1 MVSEV
6 KTNKISPATGTDL
19 QIGDS
24 GDTITLLDLTT
35 SATAT
40 LSGAG
45 AIPITGSIAEWTTT
59 GTNAGSL
66 ADGVEGQ
73 HLFVIM
79 VVDGGVGT
87 LTPTNAGGY
96 SSIAF
101 SDVGDSVHLLFT
113 NGKWYIVGQGGLTT
127 GPLSA

>member
-6 KTNKISPATGTDL
+6 KTNKISPASGTAI

-59 GTNAGSL
+59 STDAGSL

-79 VVDGGVGT
+79 VADGGVGT

-96 SSIAF
+96 TNIAF
-101 SDVGDSVHLLFT
+101 SDPGDSVHLLFT